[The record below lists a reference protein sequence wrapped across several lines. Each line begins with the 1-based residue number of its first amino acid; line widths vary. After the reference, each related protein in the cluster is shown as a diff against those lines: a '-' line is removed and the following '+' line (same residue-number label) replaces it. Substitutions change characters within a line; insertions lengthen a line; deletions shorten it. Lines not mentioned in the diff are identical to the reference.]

1 MKFINTL
8 NDIFKNLLWDLHDIV
23 IEPFKF
29 PHSDWKIN
37 IIDNKVIYS
46 LKIPNT
52 KKEDIEMEMIGN
64 TISVKIK
71 DENTD
76 SGKVILEHLLL
87 PHNSKDEL
95 VDAYFINDTLYVEK
109 HIEESEKRKIDVK

>member
-8 NDIFKNLLWDLHDIV
+8 NGIFKNLLWDLHDMV

-37 IIDNKVIYS
+37 ITDDKIIYS
-46 LKIPNT
+46 LKIPDT
-52 KKEDIEMEMIGN
+52 KKEDIEMEMREY

-76 SGKVILEHLLL
+76 SGKIILEHLLL
-87 PHNSKDEL
+87 PHNNKDEL

-109 HIEESEKRKIDVK
+109 HIEKSENHKIDVK